1 MMDKWIT
8 PLSIIFQFIVIM
20 SGITYAP
27 AYYTKYEG
35 VYTFPDFAEGLGWL
49 MVVSP
54 LALIVGGMIVQSIR
68 YGGVS
73 TIIEIFPINFPLV
86 YSRTYDLITISIR
99 AWLLKKPEVWLFL
112 YNLKRTLSLLRI
124 KVRWK
129 HSLFY
134 RSPKLWKLNPTGA
147 QLWMKT
153 EPADTHPEASQILA
167 RMNQLG
173 QLTWVTWVKKGDRML
188 STIKTVMTTDYKW
201 TDKKSMLQW
210 IALVCIVNKFLYT
223 HIYIYFILPFLFCM
237 RSLRNIIMLVISC
250 FKTEFL
256 YIFIYNQS

>member
-1 MMDKWIT
+1 MAYVVFWYMMDKWIT

-73 TIIEIFPINFPLV
+73 IIIKIFLINFPLV

-99 AWLLKKPEVWLFL
+99 AWLLKKPEV
-112 YNLKRTLSLLRI
+112 
-124 KVRWK
+124 
-129 HSLFY
+129 
-134 RSPKLWKLNPTGA
+134 
-147 QLWMKT
+147 
-153 EPADTHPEASQILA
+153 
-167 RMNQLG
+167 
-173 QLTWVTWVKKGDRML
+173 
-188 STIKTVMTTDYKW
+188 
-201 TDKKSMLQW
+201 
-210 IALVCIVNKFLYT
+210 
-223 HIYIYFILPFLFCM
+223 
-237 RSLRNIIMLVISC
+237 
-250 FKTEFL
+250 
-256 YIFIYNQS
+256 

>member
-1 MMDKWIT
+1 MAYVVFWYMMDKWIT

-73 TIIEIFPINFPLV
+73 TIIETFPINFPLV

-112 YNLKRTLSLLRI
+112 YNLKRIINLVRI
-124 KVRWK
+124 KMWDENIPCFIGRQSSESSTRLGPSFGWK
-129 HSLFY
+129 PN
-134 RSPKLWKLNPTGA
+134 R
-147 QLWMKT
+147 
-153 EPADTHPEASQILA
+153 QILTPRRA
-167 RMNQLG
+167 R
-173 QLTWVTWVKKGDRML
+173 
-188 STIKTVMTTDYKW
+188 
-201 TDKKSMLQW
+201 
-210 IALVCIVNKFLYT
+210 F
-223 HIYIYFILPFLFCM
+223 
-237 RSLRNIIMLVISC
+237 
-250 FKTEFL
+250 
-256 YIFIYNQS
+256 

>member
-1 MMDKWIT
+1 MMDKWIA

-73 TIIEIFPINFPLV
+73 TIIETFTINFPLI

-99 AWLLKKPEVWLFL
+99 AWLLKKPEDKT
-112 YNLKRTLSLLRI
+112 YI
-124 KVRWK
+124 KSPREVRWK

-153 EPADTHPEASQILA
+153 EPADTHPETSQILA

-201 TDKKSMLQW
+201 TDKKS
-210 IALVCIVNKFLYT
+210 
-223 HIYIYFILPFLFCM
+223 
-237 RSLRNIIMLVISC
+237 IS
-250 FKTEFL
+250 
-256 YIFIYNQS
+256 YNE